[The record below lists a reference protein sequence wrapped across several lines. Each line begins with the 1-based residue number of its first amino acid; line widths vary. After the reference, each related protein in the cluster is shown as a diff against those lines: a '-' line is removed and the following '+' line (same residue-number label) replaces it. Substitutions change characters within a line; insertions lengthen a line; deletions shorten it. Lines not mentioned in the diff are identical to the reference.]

1 MRNEINALDGNY
13 VPKECF
19 CRLLSECADLYR
31 FRETVK
37 LFAELK
43 EKEGEDESEEDEAK
57 KV

>member
-1 MRNEINALDGNY
+1 MRNEINALGGNY

-19 CRLLSECADLYR
+19 CRLLSECADLYQ

-43 EKEGEDESEEDEAK
+43 EKESNCEEDEAK
-57 KV
+57 QV